1 MKQVKYTGIMPA
13 LVTPFEEDNKTVR
26 LSAVRDLM
34 ELHLQQGAAGF
45 YVLGGTGEGLVM
57 GREAREQMCEAAV
70 QTVAGRVPVIVHVAS
85 MHFAEA
91 VELARHAERA
101 GADAG

>member
-34 ELHLQQGAAGF
+34 ELHL
-45 YVLGGTGEGLVM
+45 
-57 GREAREQMCEAAV
+57 
-70 QTVAGRVPVIVHVAS
+70 
-85 MHFAEA
+85 
-91 VELARHAERA
+91 
-101 GADAG
+101 